1 MEKETLSKIR
11 LYELLSRLESS
22 PGDYISLYIKPS
34 SFPCRIHE
42 LPLRPKYSTYA
53 HEIKEAVNIKA
64 VAQAVERYNTGAA
77 IYWQENSTKYIVLPP
92 LPITEDKI
100 SLGELDASPY

>member
-1 MEKETLSKIR
+1 MRNGKYESKRENWIAYANSRNHDEKANAYSW
-11 LYELLSRLESS
+11 
-22 PGDYISLYIKPS
+22 
-34 SFPCRIHE
+34 
-42 LPLRPKYSTYA
+42 PKYSTYA